1 MSPRTDEPRHGIHSE
16 ATLALP
22 PAGPARKNSS
32 LSRGHGGS
40 SFPWVMAMWLSGL
53 MAIGL
58 LLLGGCSPAP
68 LQDSKDSDF
77 RTATTASEPESAKGG
92 WLVEVGRQTGLDFR
106 HQDGRSGRRHY
117 VETVASG
124 GGWLDFDRDGDLD
137 IYLLNGAATP
147 GSHLEGTPR
156 NALFEQ
162 RDGRWIDVTERA
174 GVGDTG
180 YGMGMCVG
188 DVDADGWIDFFIT
201 NYGEDRLFHNLGDGT
216 FKEISGP
223 SGVDGKGWGTN
234 CAFADLDADGDLDLY
249 VTNYVQV
256 DLERAPSCRDPARSL
271 ESYCRPVAFDGQPDY
286 LYLNRGDGTFEQVA
300 HLRGIDQGLE
310 DRGFGVVITDLSGDG
325 APDILVANDGTDN
338 RFYVNDGKG
347 YFEDRSLITGLG
359 LNRNGRAESGMGL
372 EVADVDRDGLQD
384 LAVTN
389 YSFES
394 HTLYLQR
401 PNLFFEDRT
410 VEAGLEAGSYLNV
423 GWGLQAFDADNDG
436 DLDLA
441 VVNGHVLDNIE
452 LLESGIGYAQPNQV
466 WLNRGDGTF
475 EDVSAQAGAPWVTPK
490 VSRGLAVGDWNNDG
504 KLDLL
509 VTHTNDRPEI
519 FENRLQ
525 NDHHWVGFHLVGPPT
540 NPIALGARLT
550 LRRGDE
556 LLGLQEVRSGGSF
569 LSQRDLRLHFGLG
582 DTTGPLTADLLWP
595 DGHRQVTQISDID
608 RYLTITYEPNS

>member
-1 MSPRTDEPRHGIHSE
+1 ME
-16 ATLALP
+16 L
-22 PAGPARKNSS
+22 
-32 LSRGHGGS
+32 LST
-40 SFPWVMAMWLSGL
+40 
-53 MAIGL
+53 GL
-58 LLLGGCSPAP
+58 LTAALLSLNGCSPAP
-68 LQDSKDSDF
+68 SNTQNSEIPASAGT
-77 RTATTASEPESAKGG
+77 TATPEPEQDG
-92 WLVEVGRQTGLDFR
+92 WLVEVGRQSGLDFQ

-147 GSHLEGTPR
+147 GSELTDTPR

-162 RDGRWIDVTERA
+162 RDGHWVDITEQA
-174 GVGDTG
+174 GVGDPG
-180 YGMGMCVG
+180 YGMGMCLG
-188 DVDADGWIDFFIT
+188 DIDADGWIDLFIT
-201 NYGEDRLFHNLGDGT
+201 NYGTDRLFRNLGDGT
-216 FKEISGP
+216 FEEISGKA
-223 SGVDGKGWGTN
+223 GVDGDGWGTN
-234 CAFADLDADGDLDLY
+234 CAFGDLDADGDADLY
-249 VTNYVQV
+249 VTNYVEV
-256 DLERAPSCRDPARSL
+256 DLERAPSCRDPARGL

-286 LYLNRGDGTFEQVA
+286 LYLNRGNGTFEQVA

-338 RFYVNDGKG
+338 RFYVNDGQG
-347 YFEDRSLITGLG
+347 FFEDRSLITGLG

-372 EVADVDRDGLQD
+372 EVADVNRDGLQD

-401 PNLFFEDRT
+401 PSLFFEDRT
-410 VEAGLEAGSYLNV
+410 VEAGLEADSYLNV

-452 LLESGIGYAQPNQV
+452 LLESGIGYAQPNQL
-466 WLNRGDGTF
+466 WLNRGDGVF
-475 EDVSAQAGAPWVTPK
+475 EDVSAQAGAPWTTPK
-490 VSRGLAVGDWNNDG
+490 VSRGLAVGDWNSDG
-504 KLDLL
+504 KMDLL

-525 NDHHWVGFHLVGPPT
+525 NDNHWVGFHLIGPAT
-540 NPIALGARLT
+540 DPIALGARVT
-550 LRRGDE
+550 LRRGDA

-582 DTTGPLTADLLWP
+582 ASAEPVTAEILWP
-595 DGHRQVTQISDID
+595 DGRHQITEIFEID
-608 RYLTITYEPNS
+608 RYLTLSYEPEP